1 MQLNVYFNELNKKI
15 PNRNITTYYTNT
27 FYETVVVLSIKRTH
41 ESTSN
46 LLFVSEMTKVLQ
58 R

>member
-1 MQLNVYFNELNKKI
+1 MCMYFNELNKKI